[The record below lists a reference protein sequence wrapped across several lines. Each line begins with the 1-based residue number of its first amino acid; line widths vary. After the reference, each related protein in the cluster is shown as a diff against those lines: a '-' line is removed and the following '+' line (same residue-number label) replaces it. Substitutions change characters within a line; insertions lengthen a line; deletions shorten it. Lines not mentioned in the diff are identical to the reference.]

1 MVVIEE
7 NKPIIS
13 KMILKKS
20 KVEDK
25 MKVKIETL
33 KVKINFRWES
43 NIYRYDIINDF
54 KWISAN
60 IFFKDLMK
68 IK

>member
-1 MVVIEE
+1 VKNVNINMVVIEE

-33 KVKINFRWES
+33 KVKINFR
-43 NIYRYDIINDF
+43 
-54 KWISAN
+54 
-60 IFFKDLMK
+60 
-68 IK
+68 